1 MIPVMIIDDERH
13 GRDIISEYLSAHP
26 SFKVI
31 AEAAD
36 GYEALKSIRECT
48 PELLFL
54 DIQMPRINGFELLEL
69 LDNPPSVIF
78 TTAYDQY
85 AIQAFEA
92 NAVDYLLKPFSRERF
107 DQAVQ
112 KWLIRR
118 QHTVPPGM
126 DWNKVGFGRHP
137 DRIVVKSGHKIE
149 VIPLHD
155 IFCLEAA
162 DDYVRIHAQQGIF
175 LKKSTMGG
183 YVAQMEGKQFVRVH
197 RSWMIAMTAL
207 KRIDLHDPDG
217 TMAILANGLKVPVSR
232 QGYAKLK
239 VLLDL

>member
-1 MIPVMIIDDERH
+1 
-13 GRDIISEYLSAHP
+13 
-26 SFKVI
+26 
-31 AEAAD
+31 
-36 GYEALKSIRECT
+36 
-48 PELLFL
+48 
-54 DIQMPRINGFELLEL
+54 
-69 LDNPPSVIF
+69 
-78 TTAYDQY
+78 
-85 AIQAFEA
+85 
-92 NAVDYLLKPFSRERF
+92 
-107 DQAVQ
+107 
-112 KWLIRR
+112 
-118 QHTVPPGM
+118 M
-126 DWNKVGFGRHP
+126 DWNEVGFGRHP

-175 LKKSTMGG
+175 LKKRTMGG

-207 KRIDLHDPDG
+207 KRIDLHDPFG